1 VDDDEIIRTTFTE
14 ILQHEGYDVD
24 VAEDG
29 AQAIDKSNSKLFDI
43 ALVDMRLPDMLGTDL
58 LGKMRK
64 TTPKMAKIM
73 VTATPTLQNAI
84 AAVNRG
90 ADGYITKP
98 VVVESLLAAVREH
111 LQKRDEAATYSDQ
124 KVAEFVQT
132 RTRELQA
139 KQSGA
144 NPASS
149 KSNPPDQADQPK
161 K

>member
-14 ILQHEGYDVD
+14 ILQQEGYDVD

-29 AQAIDKSNSKLFDI
+29 AQAIDKSNSKLFDV

-58 LGKMRK
+58 LDKMRK

-73 VTATPTLQNAI
+73 VTATPTLGNAI

-98 VVVESLLAAVREH
+98 VVPDDLLAAIREQ
-111 LQKRDEAATYSDQ
+111 LQKRDEEATYSDR

-132 RTRELQA
+132 RARELQA
-139 KQSGA
+139 KKQSDGDR
-144 NPASS
+144 ASG
-149 KSNPPDQADQPK
+149 KSDPPDQSK